1 MRLGALDIP
10 VLFMMSMKCLKI
22 GTKPHKISIQHL
34 ALNQGVQGS
43 NP

>member
-1 MRLGALDIP
+1 MRLGALNIS

-22 GTKPHKISIQHL
+22 RMKPHKISIQHL
-34 ALNQGVQGS
+34 TLNQGVQGS